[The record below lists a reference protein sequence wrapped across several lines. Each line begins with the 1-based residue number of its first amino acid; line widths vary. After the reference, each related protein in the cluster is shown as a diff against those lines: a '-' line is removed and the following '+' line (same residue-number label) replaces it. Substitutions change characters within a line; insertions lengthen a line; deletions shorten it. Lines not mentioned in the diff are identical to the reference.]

1 MAFLRT
7 LALGAGAMYFLD
19 PEKGTERRE
28 AVRDGWNGFV
38 SDINKSLE
46 TGMDDLR
53 HRVDDVKS
61 SIQGEGMDGA
71 AHAAENLGLGGE
83 WAPAVK
89 LVAAAGGTAMIFYGA
104 LRGRISPVLL
114 GTVGVA
120 MATRGGL
127 QLGCASEASQSS
139 SQQRVQ
145 NSASGGG
152 SKSNSGMRSGK
163 QELSGMSAGI

>member
-19 PEKGTERRE
+19 PEKGTERRQS
-28 AVRDGWNGFV
+28 VCDGWNSFV
-38 SDINKSLE
+38 NDVNKSLE

-53 HRVDDVKS
+53 HRVSDVKS
-61 SIQGEGMDGA
+61 SLQGDGMDGA
-71 AHAAENLGLGGE
+71 MHAAEDLRLSGE

-127 QLGCASEASQSS
+127 QLSDVSGSS
-139 SQQRVQ
+139 KLSSGQRAM
-145 NSASGGG
+145 SSG
-152 SKSNSGMRSGK
+152 SKSGSSSGMRSGK